1 MVDTCSVFM
10 KKKCLK
16 FSTNANPA
24 KSKTKCII
32 FSKKPKDRENV
43 LPIMLNGDNLPWVG
57 EIKHLG
63 NILECD
69 NSMKRDVTVK
79 RGRFIG
85 KINSLSQE
93 FFFVSPRIFMNILNI
108 YCASFYGSGLWDL
121 YSTDCQR
128 VYTAWNVAVR
138 HAWKVPNTT
147 HRYLIENVS
156 GCIHPKVMLASRYLG
171 FVKSMLTSPK
181 YSMRVLASS
190 TANDLRTVMGRT
202 LSMISK
208 ECSLLLSC

>member
-1 MVDTCSVFM
+1 MDPLLRDSGLGCSLHGAYFGCLGYADDLLLLSASRSGLQSMVDTCSVFM

-32 FSKKPKDRENV
+32 FSKKPKERENV
-43 LPIMLNGDNLPWVG
+43 LPITLNGDNLPWVG

-79 RGRFIG
+79 RGRLIG

-93 FFFVSPRIFMNILNI
+93 FFFVSL
-108 YCASFYGSGLWDL
+108 
-121 YSTDCQR
+121 
-128 VYTAWNVAVR
+128 
-138 HAWKVPNTT
+138 
-147 HRYLIENVS
+147 
-156 GCIHPKVMLASRYLG
+156 
-171 FVKSMLTSPK
+171 
-181 YSMRVLASS
+181 
-190 TANDLRTVMGRT
+190 
-202 LSMISK
+202 
-208 ECSLLLSC
+208 